1 MKKCLFVL
9 FIHFMVGILGAQP
22 RADAIIGVIVMRADQ
37 TRVEE
42 LATAK
47 LASPSARGLLSAIM
61 TDPNTEIVRRSQL
74 RASDEKKARLLIGS
88 RFPSITVEITPRMYS
103 REEVGLHIE
112 ITSSIVKQTLGL
124 GGIQAPAVEENRNIA
139 DLRLRDADVD
149 ILNGLGEAE
158 DSRAFSGIPGLVY
171 IPVLRKSL
179 FGTGSMEKYLLIAV
193 TPAVLRLPAQD
204 EMPSTR

>member
-9 FIHFMVGILGAQP
+9 FIHFMAGMLGAQP
-22 RADAIIGVIVMRADQ
+22 TADAIIGVIVMRADQ

-61 TDPNTEIVRRSQL
+61 TDPNTEIVRRWQL

-88 RFPSITVEITPRMYS
+88 QFPSITVEITPRMYS

-112 ITSSIVKQTLGL
+112 ITSSIVKQTLIL
-124 GGIQAPAVEENRNIA
+124 GGIQAPRVEQNRNIA
-139 DLRLRDADVD
+139 DRYLRDGDVD
-149 ILNGLGEAE
+149 ILNGLSEAE

-171 IPVLRKSL
+171 LPVLRRSL
-179 FGTGSMEKYLLIAV
+179 FGTGSSEKDLLIAV
-193 TPAVLRLPAQD
+193 TPTVLLSESKDDSPRPQ
-204 EMPSTR
+204 